1 MAKRKSKYIEPPDL
15 DPEEQ
20 AQLEREQFLNEAP
33 EAPPAPAEVQSEQ
46 YIDEGIQKV
55 FRVLKG
61 LNLSGGKVG
70 IFLKRSNTLKSG
82 YVGEMPLEQF
92 QMDGFETLKRLYG
105 GGEYN
110 LQFKDGQGVIV
121 TQAPLTIDPRFK
133 GEIDAEKAT
142 PEKPDTEDRLEKL
155 VEKLKP
161 APTDNSMTQILVAMI
176 DANSKTL
183 TAMMSAIA
191 AMNNRPAPP
200 PPPPPPQTDAIVLPV
215 LLEMIRAKT
224 DKTPLVETIEAMAV
238 LKSMQ
243 EGEAPR
249 DDMVEKLIKTMGP
262 TLLQILAR
270 QAPQPQPM
278 PATVA
283 VEQTR
288 AAIAGEAPA
297 ASGAAGANGAGPGAP
312 GQEPKLATFIPM
324 LLNAARKGTP
334 PAAYY
339 EVICDNIPDDQFDK
353 LIGELETPGW
363 FESLFGTHPEVIAQR
378 PWLEKLRLVFL
389 EADEEEAAAISA
401 AAQDAKQ

>member
-1 MAKRKSKYIEPPDL
+1 MAKRKPKFIEPPDQ

-20 AQLEREQFLNEAP
+20 ARLEQEQFLQ

-70 IFLKRSNTLKSG
+70 IFLKRSNTLKAG

-105 GGEYN
+105 GGDYM

-121 TQAPLTIDPRFK
+121 TQAPLMIDPRFK
-133 GEIDAEKAT
+133 GEIDAPERQLA
-142 PEKPDTEDRLEKL
+142 PEKPDTEDRLAQL

-161 APTDNSMTQILVAMI
+161 AAQDNNSMTQILVAMI
-176 DANSKTL
+176 DSNQKTL

-191 AMNNRPAPP
+191 TMNSRPAPP
-200 PPPPPPQTDAIVLPV
+200 PPPPTDAIVLPV

-243 EGEAPR
+243 EGAEPR

-262 TLLQILAR
+262 TLLNILAR
-270 QAPQPQPM
+270 QQQQPQPM

-283 VEQTR
+283 VEATR
-288 AAIAGEAPA
+288 AIAGEAPA
-297 ASGAAGANGAGPGAP
+297 ASGAAGANGATAPAP
-312 GQEPKLATFIPM
+312 GQEPKLTAFIPM

-339 EVICDNIPDDQFDK
+339 EVICDNVPDDQLDK
-353 LIGELETPGW
+353 LIEELLTPGW
-363 FESLFGTHPEVIAQR
+363 FESLFGTHPDVIAQK
-378 PWLEKLRLVFL
+378 PWLEKLRAVFL
-389 EADEEEAAAISA
+389 DADEAEEAAAA
-401 AAQDAKQ
+401 GKEAKA